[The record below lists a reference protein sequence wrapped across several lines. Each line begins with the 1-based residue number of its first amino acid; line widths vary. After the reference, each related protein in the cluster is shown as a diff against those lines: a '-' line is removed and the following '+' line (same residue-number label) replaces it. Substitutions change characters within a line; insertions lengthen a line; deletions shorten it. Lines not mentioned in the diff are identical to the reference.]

1 MTPFGFSPF
10 SGSEDPEE
18 MKKNIEAAFA
28 QLGITPAGFLNQFS
42 NGATELTLPEN
53 VAREIAKK
61 FVTAH
66 GFHPIG
72 ASDLRE
78 IREAMEIAD
87 TWLNEATEFPT
98 NFTQNADGKNIY
110 TRADWID
117 ATIAGWQLTVEPLAD
132 GLAKAMST
140 VVDGQELPEGAPPIA
155 AIAGMLRTFIGTL
168 LATQLGQ
175 SIGALAVGVT
185 GLHDVGLPLVQPSR
199 PGLLPQNIDEWGS
212 DIGVD
217 LSQVRIFHALREGAV
232 ARLFDSNPWLIDYL
246 RGAIGEYGNG
256 VRIDV
261 QQIQSQAQEAFE
273 SGAIDPNNPESFTIA
288 LNQGLFTPDESVEQK
303 SALAK
308 LETALALIDGWAD
321 DVVTLASND
330 RLPALNSLRETLR
343 RRRATSSPT
352 QQLFASLFGLEV
364 SPRMA
369 REASTFW
376 SELRTM
382 RDIHTRDHV
391 WSGILPTQEE
401 LTDPASYLRS
411 IEVPDDLSTLD
422 Q

>member
-1 MTPFGFSPF
+1 MAPFGFSPF

-28 QLGITPAGFLNQFS
+28 QLGITPAGFLDQFNS
-42 NGATELTLPEN
+42 GASELTLPEN
-53 VAREIAKK
+53 IAREIAKK
-61 FVTAH
+61 FVTAR
-66 GFHPIG
+66 GFHPVG
-72 ASDLRE
+72 SKDLNE
-78 IREAMEIAD
+78 IQEAMAIAD
-87 TWLNEATEFPT
+87 TWLNEATLFPA
-98 NFTQNADGKNIY
+98 NFAHSSDGKNIY
-110 TRADWID
+110 TRADWVD
-117 ATIAGWQLTVEPLAD
+117 ATIAGWQLTVEPLAS
-132 GLAKAMST
+132 GLTKAMGS
-140 VVDGQELPEGAPPIA
+140 VVDQQELPEGAPPIA

-175 SIGALAVGVT
+175 SIGALATGVT
-185 GLHDVGLPLVQPSR
+185 GLHDVGLPLVHPSR
-199 PGLLPQNIDEWGS
+199 PGLLPENIEEWGA

-232 ARLFDSNPWLIDYL
+232 ARLFDNNPWLIDYL

-256 VRIDV
+256 IHIDV

-273 SGAIDPNNPESFTIA
+273 SGAIDPSNPESFTIA
-288 LNQGLFTPDESVEQK
+288 LNQGLFTPDESVEQR

-321 DVVTLASND
+321 DVVTLASGD

-364 SPRMA
+364 SPRMS

-376 SELRTM
+376 SELRTLK
-382 RDIHTRDHV
+382 DIQTRDHV
-391 WSGILPTQEE
+391 WSGILPTQDE
-401 LTDPASYLRS
+401 LIDPAGYLRS
-411 IEVPDDLSTLD
+411 IEIPDDLSTLG

>member
-1 MTPFGFSPF
+1 MAPFGFSPM

-28 QLGITPAGFLNQFS
+28 QLGITPAGFLNQF
-42 NGATELTLPEN
+42 NTGASELTLPEN

-66 GFHPIG
+66 GFHPIITK
-72 ASDLRE
+72 DVND
-78 IREAMEIAD
+78 IQEAMDIAN
-87 TWLNEATEFPT
+87 TWLNEATLFPA
-98 NFTQNADGKNIY
+98 NLSHSSDNKNIY
-110 TRADWID
+110 TRADWVD
-117 ATIAGWQLTVEPLAD
+117 ATIAGWQLTVEPLAS
-132 GLAKAMST
+132 GLAKAMSS
-140 VVDGQELPEGAPPIA
+140 VVDQQELPEGAPPIA

-175 SIGALAVGVT
+175 SIGALAKGVT
-185 GLHDVGLPLVQPSR
+185 GLHDVGLPLVEPSR
-199 PGLLPQNIDEWGS
+199 PGLIPQNIEEWGA
-212 DIGVD
+212 DIGVE
-217 LSQVRIFHALREGAV
+217 LSQIRIFHALREGAV
-232 ARLFDSNPWLIDYL
+232 ARLFDNNPWLIDYL

-261 QQIQSQAQEAFE
+261 QQIQNQAQEAFE

-288 LNQGLFTPDESVEQK
+288 LNQGLFTPDESTEQK
-303 SALAK
+303 DALAK
-308 LETALALIDGWAD
+308 LEIALALIDGWAD
-321 DVVTLASND
+321 DVLSLAAGD

-364 SPRMA
+364 SPRMS
-369 REASTFW
+369 REASAFW
-376 SELRTM
+376 TEIRILK
-382 RDIHTRDHV
+382 DVHTRDHV
-391 WSGILPTQEE
+391 WSGILPTQAE
-401 LTDPASYLRS
+401 LTDPAGYLRS
-411 IEVPDDLSTLD
+411 VEVPDDLSTLG